1 MAEVIDLVAILKER
15 EEQKERELREE
26 VEKLTKLVDAWV
38 KVTGANELSPYYLSL
53 EEQLFLTVKD

>member
-26 VEKLTKLVDAWV
+26 VEQLTKLVDAWV
-38 KVTGANELSPYYLSL
+38 KVTGANELLPYYLSL

>member
-26 VEKLTKLVDAWV
+26 VEQLTKLVNAWV
-38 KVTGANELSPYYLSL
+38 KATGANELSPYYLSL
-53 EEQLFLTVKD
+53 EEQLLLTVKD